1 MSNLHRG
8 DITLHLADDTY
19 PLRLT
24 LHALAELEAAFGVAD
39 LAALG
44 ERLSNGRLSAQDLIR
59 LAGAAIRGG
68 GAELTDAALAQ
79 KVDAWEM
86 PALITALGQLF
97 ALTFG
102 GGEGG
107 GGEGAANPPQPQG

>member
-8 DITLHLADDTY
+8 EISLNLGGETY

-24 LHALAELEAAFGVAD
+24 LQSLAELEAAFGVAD

-44 ERLSNGRLSAQDLIR
+44 ERLSNGKLSAQDLVR

-68 GAELTDAALAQ
+68 GTALSDTTLAA
-79 KVDAWEM
+79 KIDGRDM
-86 PALITALGQLF
+86 PALIAALGKLF

-102 GGEGG
+102 TSGGED
-107 GGEGAANPPQPQG
+107 AVLPPPMPQQG

>member
-8 DITLHLADDTY
+8 EITLNLGGEIY
-19 PLRLT
+19 LLRLT
-24 LHALAELEAAFGVAD
+24 LQSLAELEAAFGVAD

-44 ERLSNGRLSAQDLIR
+44 ERLSNGKLSAQDLAR

-68 GAELTDAALAQ
+68 GAALSDASLAA
-79 KVDAWEM
+79 KIDGRDV
-86 PALITALGQLF
+86 PALIAALGKLF

-102 GGEGG
+102 NNAGED
-107 GGEGAANPPQPQG
+107 APLPPPMPQQA

>member
-1 MSNLHRG
+1 MSNYHRG
-8 DITLHLADDTY
+8 DITLNLADETY
-19 PLRLT
+19 TLRLT
-24 LHALAELEAAFGVAD
+24 LHSLAELEAAFGVAD

-44 ERLSNGRLSAQDLIR
+44 ERIGSGRLSAQDLIR

-68 GAELTDAALAQ
+68 GTPLTDAALAQ
-79 KVDAWEM
+79 KVDAREM

-102 GGEGG
+102 GGGG
-107 GGEGAANPPQPQG
+107 DALPNPPPPQG